1 MNSDRTKLLT
11 RYLLVITLQS
21 KSWGL
26 LLFFLPAVLCW
37 KWYHF
42 TSSFLLQKEMGFFF
56 FVWHFLENEQL
67 YCIFYC
73 CKTFW
78 ILSQIYFSL
87 IISSLQ
93 TSCDNFSP
101 LSHENWAS
109 PYFSPRNAVERTH
122 RPIKFSQDSIK
133 PRWFELVEVL
143 DHSLWNKPS
152 LWPER
157 FQAYYFTW
165 VISPENEPSLS
176 IFEVSV

>member
-26 LLFFLPAVLCW
+26 LLFFSLQFSAE
-37 KWYHF
+37 
-42 TSSFLLQKEMGFFF
+42 SGIILLHRFYCKKRWRFF

-152 LWPER
+152 RWPER

-165 VISPENEPSLS
+165 VVSPENEPSLS

>member
-26 LLFFLPAVLCW
+26 LLFFSLQFSAE
-37 KWYHF
+37 
-42 TSSFLLQKEMGFFF
+42 SGIILLQRFYCKKRWRFF

-152 LWPER
+152 RWPER

-165 VISPENEPSLS
+165 VVSPENEPSLS